1 MTEKQI
7 ELVESSWEYI
17 LLNTNDAGAIFY
29 DRLFS
34 IEPSLKPLFKENIK
48 VQSQKLISMITFVV
62 HKLSNLQDVVK
73 DVIALVDKTSSAR
86 SKLVHAENISVAPQ
100 WTQIPDGV
108 TYNFLLIFSALPK
121 ACKLF
126 DLIEDIPQAGG
137 FFVPNISRN
146 DTDVYHIDI

>member
-1 MTEKQI
+1 M
-7 ELVESSWEYI
+7 
-17 LLNTNDAGAIFY
+17 LLRASKTTIKETPAKV
-29 DRLFS
+29 
-34 IEPSLKPLFKENIK
+34 KPEVDTDTLTGID
-48 VQSQKLISMITFVV
+48 SQMLEDSFVYVHCYFRNSYKDMLIRIWKSTY
-62 HKLSNLQDVVK
+62 
-73 DVIALVDKTSSAR
+73 LVDKTSSAR

>member
-1 MTEKQI
+1 M
-7 ELVESSWEYI
+7 
-17 LLNTNDAGAIFY
+17 LLRASKTTIKETPAKV
-29 DRLFS
+29 
-34 IEPSLKPLFKENIK
+34 KPEVDTDTLTRID
-48 VQSQKLISMITFVV
+48 SQTLEDSFVYVHCYFRNSYKDMLIRIWKSTY
-62 HKLSNLQDVVK
+62 
-73 DVIALVDKTSSAR
+73 LVDKTSSAR